1 MKRLYLL
8 PLAIGLLLSQPGMAA
23 PAKAGAGAG
32 TGQACPSDQFPA
44 FFAKYA
50 DSVALQKA
58 FTDYPLAHVLLDH
71 AAQPEPQE
79 IKVQLDKA
87 KLSFPLIPPRAE
99 RKRAALAF
107 RIDEVK
113 EQNAKVSLFK
123 NDTGYQVVYFFRK
136 DGCWKLERKEDRS
149 L

>member
-8 PLAIGLLLSQPGMAA
+8 PLAAGVLISQACLAAA
-23 PAKAGAGAG
+23 PKALEA
-32 TGQACPSDQFPA
+32 ACPSAKFPA
-44 FFAKYA
+44 FFAAFA
-50 DSVALQKA
+50 DSVPVQKA

-71 AAQPEPQE
+71 AVQPARE
-79 IKVQLDKA
+79 IKVQLQKD
-87 KLSFPLIPPRAE
+87 KLSFPLIPPRTQ
-99 RKRAALAF
+99 RKRAGLAF
-107 RIDEVK
+107 RTDDVT

-123 NDTGYQVVYFFRK
+123 EDTGYQVVYFFHK

>member
-1 MKRLYLL
+1 MKRRFLL
-8 PLAIGLLLSQPGMAA
+8 PLAVGLLLSQASRAAA
-23 PAKAGAGAG
+23 P
-32 TGQACPSDQFPA
+32 ACPSDKFPV

-71 AAQPEPQE
+71 ATGPEPRK

-87 KLSFPLIPPRAE
+87 KVSFPLILPAAE
-99 RKRAALAF
+99 RKRAHLKF
-107 RIDEVK
+107 RIDEVTAS
-113 EQNAKVSLFK
+113 NARVTLLQA
-123 NDTGYQVVYFFRK
+123 DTDYKLAYFFRK
-136 DGCWKLERKEDRS
+136 DGCWKLERKEDQS